1 MKQPTIF
8 EALRAKLGREPTNAE
23 CKEDVFRIL
32 REAADERR
40 VAINKAIAS
49 SNRSGRRIGKAEAR
63 LIHKV
68 LA

>member
-1 MKQPTIF
+1 MTQSTIF
-8 EALRAKLGREPTNAE
+8 ENLHAKLGREPTNAE

-40 VAINKAIAS
+40 LAINKSIAS
-49 SNRSGRRIGKAEAR
+49 SNRSGRRISKREAR
-63 LIHKV
+63 LIHQV

>member
-32 REAADERR
+32 REAADE
-40 VAINKAIAS
+40 AIAS
-49 SNRSGRRIGKAEAR
+49 SSRSGRRIGKAEAR